1 MFTDSDVLVYIY
13 DTNNIDTEI
22 LGHFEKLG
30 AKYRD
35 TGRLTVVKADGLRN

>member
-1 MFTDSDVLVYIY
+1 MYTDSDVLVYIY
-13 DTNNIDTEI
+13 DTNSINTEI

-35 TGRLTVVKADGLRN
+35 TGRLSIVKVDGVRN